1 MNTILKHSIIF
12 LSSVALAFSLLFLPA
27 GPIGD
32 KKGVSDVSFGY
43 PFPFITQ
50 DFTAYDNA
58 LSFFPRYFNFSFDES
73 IEIVRF
79 SFWNAFLS
87 FLSVFIAMELL
98 IASLEFLK
106 GILWIKK
113 DEL

>member
-1 MNTILKHSIIF
+1 MNAILKHGILFFSSLVLM
-12 LSSVALAFSLLFLPA
+12 LSMLSLPA
-27 GPIGD
+27 GPIME
-32 KKGVSDVSFGY
+32 KEAVSAVSFGQ